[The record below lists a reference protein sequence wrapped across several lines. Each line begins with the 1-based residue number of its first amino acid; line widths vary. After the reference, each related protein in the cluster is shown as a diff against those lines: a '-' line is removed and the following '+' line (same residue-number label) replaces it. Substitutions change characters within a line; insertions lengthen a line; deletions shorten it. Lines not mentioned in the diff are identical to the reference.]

1 MNRTFLLLSGALF
14 FGGLFVVHLYRETFI
29 ANETG
34 GTPVPVLIAFID
46 IPIGTPIRDEW
57 ISFREIPAS
66 YVESRHITLDR
77 RNEIVGLPLA
87 QAVHEGE
94 SILTSD
100 ISPAANLGT
109 TLSAAVPRGM
119 RAVTLPTT
127 RNSTHGGLLQ
137 PGDRVD
143 VFLNV
148 LEFANPAAGREVV
161 VLENVLVLAYG
172 QEVRRERSS
181 SGETST
187 TVETSTNVTL
197 QLSIDQ
203 AALLTHARGPGGE
216 LQLVLRNPNDTTEST
231 TRIPDVLFPDMMDPT
246 RRARFL
252 RMAVRSLVPVLPE
265 AVEPTGEEGA
275 ETATGAVAPGASP
288 FPGIPPG
295 VLPPGVTIPTPTR

>member
-1 MNRTFLLLSGALF
+1 MNRTFLILSGALF

-34 GTPVPVLIAFID
+34 GTPVPVLTAFID

-57 ISFREIPAS
+57 LSYREIPAS

-94 SILTSD
+94 AILTSD
-100 ISPAANLGT
+100 ISPTANLGT

-119 RAVTLPTT
+119 RAVTLPTN
-127 RNSTHGGLLQ
+127 RSSTHGGLLQ

-148 LEFANPAAGREVV
+148 LEFANPESGREVV

-172 QEVRRERSS
+172 QEIVRERGS

-203 AALLTHARGPGGE
+203 AALLTQARGPGGDI
-216 LQLVLRNPNDTTEST
+216 LLVLRNPNDTTVST
-231 TRIPDVLFPDMMDPT
+231 TRIPDIAFPDMMDVA

-252 RMAVRSLVPVLPE
+252 RVAVRSLIPVLPE
-265 AVEPTGEEGA
+265 AVDPTTVESPESA
-275 ETATGAVAPGASP
+275 AGAVTPGAG
-288 FPGIPPG
+288 GIPGMPPG
-295 VLPPGVTIPTPTR
+295 MLPPGVTIPTGAR